1 MREKGNYYYT
11 EGSSKNPQIEFNPLS
26 GDLILTGR
34 SIPEN
39 AAKVYEP
46 LLSILSDYIKAP
58 RQVTNFR
65 LNLEYFNSASLLWFA
80 RITRTL
86 GRIEME
92 NSVLLIHI
100 YFDIDDFESMDME
113 EIKDIVSSLVDNIG
127 NTSVSTGIKLYGT
140 DSNHSVVK
148 EATILT

>member
-46 LLSILSDYIKAP
+46 LLSILTDYIKAP

-80 RITRTL
+80 RI
-86 GRIEME
+86 I
-92 NSVLLIHI
+92 
-100 YFDIDDFESMDME
+100 
-113 EIKDIVSSLVDNIG
+113 
-127 NTSVSTGIKLYGT
+127 T
-140 DSNHSVVK
+140 D
-148 EATILT
+148 T